1 MTPEQQEIQRKKE
14 EIAQLEQ
21 QLADVET
28 QYADLCMEVSQFE
41 VEYQKEIAP
50 FYVQLE
56 RWNLR
61 IYSTQMMIEKL
72 REVRD
77 GLRPVPDDPFQWSA
91 ECIAEVQE
99 QWFYEQ
105 QEKALDQDLEEK
117 PKPSRSYDSKEAK
130 KIYRQ
135 LAKKF
140 HPDLVESENARIR
153 RTELMA
159 QINLAYQ
166 NKDFDKLKEFL
177 LHPEIRDRK
186 DESAGDILVRL
197 IRRVAQLRSLI
208 KEAQV
213 RLEQEMNSELMDLY
227 HQCHEAKQHS
237 GNSFSILKQA
247 LEEQIDR
254 AKFEW
259 MCQRARESKL
269 WTEVE

>member
-1 MTPEQQEIQRKKE
+1 MTPEQQEIYRKKE

-21 QLADVET
+21 TLADVET

-41 VEYQKEIAP
+41 IEYQKEVAP
-50 FYVQLE
+50 LYEQLD

-61 IYSTQMMIEKL
+61 IYSTQMMIDKL

-77 GLRPVPDDPFQWSA
+77 GLRPVPADPFEWSS
-91 ECIAEVQE
+91 ECISDVQD
-99 QWFYEQ
+99 QWLQEQ
-105 QEKALDQDLEEK
+105 QEKSLGEQPGPETKA
-117 PKPSRSYDSKEAK
+117 SSIYDPKEAK

-140 HPDLVESENARIR
+140 HPDLVESEDARSR

-166 NKDFDKLKEFL
+166 NKDIEQLREFL
-177 LHPEIRDRK
+177 LHPEIRDFK

-197 IRRVAQLRSLI
+197 IRRVAQLRLLI
-208 KEAQV
+208 SEAEA
-213 RLEQEMNSELMDLY
+213 RLKQEMNSELMDLY
-227 HQCHEAKQHS
+227 RQCQVAKQKS
-237 GNSFSILKQA
+237 GDSFSMLRQA

-254 AKFEW
+254 SKFEW

>member
-21 QLADVET
+21 QLADVEA

-41 VEYQKEIAP
+41 VEYQQEVAP
-50 FYVQLE
+50 YYEQLD

-77 GLRPVPDDPFQWSA
+77 GLRPVPVDPFEWSA
-91 ECIAEVQE
+91 ECISDVQE
-99 QWFYEQ
+99 QWFQEQ
-105 QEKALDQDLEEK
+105 QEKSLGQEEK
-117 PKPSRSYDSKEAK
+117 EGLRSSQDYDSKEAK

-140 HPDLVESENARIR
+140 HPDLVESEDARIR

-159 QINLAYQ
+159 EINLAYQ
-166 NKDFDKLKEFL
+166 HKDFEKLQAFL
-177 LHPEIRDRK
+177 LHPEIRDFK

-208 KEAQV
+208 KEAQA
-213 RLEQEMNSELMDLY
+213 RLEQEMQSELMDLY
-227 HQCHEAKQHS
+227 RQCQLAKQSS
-237 GNSFSILKQA
+237 GDTFFILKQA
-247 LEEQIDR
+247 LEEQIER

>member
-14 EIAQLEQ
+14 EIAELEQ
-21 QLADVET
+21 KLADVEA

-41 VEYQKEIAP
+41 EEYQKEVAP
-50 FYVQLE
+50 FYGQLD

-77 GLRPVPDDPFQWSA
+77 GLRPVPADPFEWSS
-91 ECIAEVQE
+91 ECISDVQE
-99 QWFYEQ
+99 QWFREQ
-105 QEKALDQDLEEK
+105 QEKALEEGIEETSS
-117 PKPSRSYDSKEAK
+117 PSRSYNAKEAK

-140 HPDLVESENARIR
+140 HPDLVESEDARTR

-159 QINLAYQ
+159 EINLAYQ
-166 NKDFDKLKEFL
+166 SKDFDKLQEFL
-177 LHPEIRDRK
+177 LHPEIRDFK

-208 KEAQV
+208 KDAQA
-213 RLEQEMNSELMDLY
+213 RLDQEMGSELMDLY
-227 HQCHEAKQHS
+227 RQCQLAKQAS
-237 GNSFSILKQA
+237 GDGFSVLKQA
-247 LEEQIDR
+247 LEEQIER